1 MENIIIE
8 IELENPYETFC
19 TIDKDFA
26 TISEE
31 EKAFRKRLWAE
42 QEEEQRRERL
52 YFFGA
57 SA

>member
-8 IELENPYETFC
+8 IELENPYEVFC
-19 TIDKDFA
+19 SIDKDFA

-42 QEEEQRRERL
+42 QEEEE
-52 YFFGA
+52 
-57 SA
+57 

>member
-1 MENIIIE
+1 MENIIIK
-8 IELENPYETFC
+8 IELENPYEVFC

-42 QEEEQRRERL
+42 QEEEE
-52 YFFGA
+52 
-57 SA
+57 

>member
-19 TIDKDFA
+19 IIDKDFA

-31 EKAFRKRLWAE
+31 EKAFRKRLLAE
-42 QEEEQRRERL
+42 QEEEE
-52 YFFGA
+52 
-57 SA
+57 

>member
-1 MENIIIE
+1 MDSITIK

-42 QEEEQRRERL
+42 QGEE
-52 YFFGA
+52 
-57 SA
+57 

>member
-1 MENIIIE
+1 METITIK

-42 QEEEQRRERL
+42 QEEEE
-52 YFFGA
+52 
-57 SA
+57 

>member
-1 MENIIIE
+1 MDSITIE
-8 IELENPYETFC
+8 IELENPYEVFC

-42 QEEEQRRERL
+42 QEEEE
-52 YFFGA
+52 
-57 SA
+57 

>member
-1 MENIIIE
+1 MDSITIE

-42 QEEEQRRERL
+42 QEEEE
-52 YFFGA
+52 
-57 SA
+57 